1 MENAPTSHVH
11 GVNLDLCLDPSPLH
25 PAPWLH
31 RSAAVPAPGAVAGD
45 HLPGEAF
52 SCNYCH
58 RKFHS
63 SQALGGHQNAHKLER
78 TLAKRSRDI
87 LAVAPPPSS
96 PAVVFH
102 AAAPE
107 SSNRRGE
114 LAPTTTYY
122 YDATRPAGEDDA
134 TAQQAAP
141 PPGVVMGWGADT
153 AAADGGC
160 GRLGLGVGHAHGRN
174 GEEIDLSLRL

>member
-1 MENAPTSHVH
+1 MENAPTSHAH
-11 GVNLDLCLDPSPLH
+11 GVSLDLRLDPSPLH
-25 PAPWLH
+25 
-31 RSAAVPAPGAVAGD
+31 RSAAAPGAVAAD
-45 HLPGEAF
+45 HRPGEAF
-52 SCNYCH
+52 ACNYCH

-87 LAVAPPPSS
+87 VLAAPPPSS
-96 PAVVFH
+96 PPSAPAPAVVFH

-107 SSNRRGE
+107 SSNRRSE
-114 LAPTTTYY
+114 FVPTTYY

-134 TAQQAAP
+134 TA
-141 PPGVVMGWGADT
+141 PPGVAMGWGADT

-160 GRLGLGVGHAHGRN
+160 GRLGLGLGVGHAHGRN

>member
-1 MENAPTSHVH
+1 MENAPTSHAH
-11 GVNLDLCLDPSPLH
+11 GVSLDLRLDPSPLH
-25 PAPWLH
+25 
-31 RSAAVPAPGAVAGD
+31 RSASAAARGAVAAD
-45 HLPGEAF
+45 HHRPGEAF
-52 SCNYCH
+52 ACNYCH

-87 LAVAPPPSS
+87 LAAAPPPSS
-96 PAVVFH
+96 PAPAVVFHH

-107 SSNRRGE
+107 SSNRRSE
-114 LAPTTTYY
+114 FVPTTYY
-122 YDATRPAGEDDA
+122 YGATRTAGEDDSSA
-134 TAQQAAP
+134 MAQQAA

-160 GRLGLGVGHAHGRN
+160 GRLGIGLGVGHAHGRN
-174 GEEIDLSLRL
+174 AEEIDLSLRL